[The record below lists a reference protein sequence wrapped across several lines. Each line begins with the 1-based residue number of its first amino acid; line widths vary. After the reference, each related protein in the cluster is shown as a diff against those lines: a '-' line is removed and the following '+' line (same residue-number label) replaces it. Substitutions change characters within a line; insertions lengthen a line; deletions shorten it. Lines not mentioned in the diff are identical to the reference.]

1 MMIGVNLAVSL
12 VAIVL
17 SGVAILLSLGAKK
30 NLERAQEIM
39 SGVEKQVG
47 EIKAS
52 VEGQIKEAW
61 KVGMDR
67 IRTEVKMPEV
77 AEIQKIGAMIKVLKE
92 AGMEQEVKGM
102 LKRSFKP

>member
-1 MMIGVNLAVSL
+1 MVGVNLAVSL

-17 SGVAILLSLGAKK
+17 SGVAILLSLRAKK

-67 IRTEVKMPEV
+67 IKGEVKMPEV
-77 AEIQKIGAMIKVLKE
+77 AEIQKLGEMLKVFKE
-92 AGMEQEVKGM
+92 VGMEQEVNEM
-102 LKRSFKP
+102 LRSSLKR